1 MNNSHII
8 SLRRRHAALT
18 QGELAH
24 LLGISQSVLSRL
36 EDNEAKELWFD
47 VALALT
53 VVFGDAPHRMFSR
66 HYRRIEEQVMTR
78 AADLHE
84 ANRGKSDRKSLRKR
98 ALLDDMMRRAT
109 TSHRDI

>member
-1 MNNSHII
+1 MDNSHVIL
-8 SLRRRHAALT
+8 LRRRNAALT

-47 VALALT
+47 IALALT
-53 VVFGDAPHRMFSR
+53 VIFGEAPHRMFSR
-66 HYRRIEEQVMTR
+66 HYTHIEEQVMTR
-78 AADLHE
+78 AAGMHE
-84 ANRGKSDRKSLRKR
+84 ANRGKSDRKSLRKQ

-109 TSHRDI
+109 ANRRDI